1 MTSQEKL
8 ILFMQ
13 MKAEEISNLIDV
25 DETAYFAFEDEVDL
39 KRLSNEMADLIWL
52 DLEDAVINRGSCGL
66 DSDIC
71 PFCMAYGHNCAVCSY
86 AKVHGNCLSPFSDY
100 AQVMDKLRKKFGDD
114 TIALP
119 NSFYKDILEQI
130 NQKEE
135 NNDAK

>member
-1 MTSQEKL
+1 MSSQEKL

-13 MKAEEISNLIDV
+13 LKAKEISKLINV
-25 DETAYFAFEDEVDL
+25 DETLYFAPEDEVDL
-39 KRLSNEMADLIWL
+39 KKLSNEMADLIWL
-52 DLEDAVINRGSCGL
+52 DLEDAVMNRRACGL

-71 PFCMAYGHNCAVCSY
+71 PFCMAYGHNCAVCTY

-100 AQVMDKLRKKFGDD
+100 TQVINKLRREFGDD

-130 NQKEE
+130 NQKKE